1 MLFCFFKLSTYDI
14 FCVLYK
20 THCKGQLKNNRI
32 LTISQNIN
40 PPNKKS
46 FQKYEI
52 QGEIKKKEYVQ
63 DLFVIDCSGL
73 DKLSKN
79 NSYNNTNQMK
89 NKMFKEY
96 EEMYSQLY
104 TPKKKKKK
112 LQYI

>member
-1 MLFCFFKLSTYDI
+1 MLFYDI

-104 TPKKKKKK
+104 GPKKKKKK
-112 LQYI
+112 ITIYLKIH